1 MYILQHRPIEE
12 SLREFENMKNG
23 KYGGSDATLRMK
35 MDMTSPNPN
44 MWDQVS
50 TIYMYVCI
58 YCLLIT
64 RTICNYI
71 RSWMFIYIYINM
83 YIYIY
88 TYIYLHIFIYMYI
101 YTRLHIV

>member
-1 MYILQHRPIEE
+1 MYIYRCIYIYTYAYKEIHIFKSNHQHRPIEE

-50 TIYMYVCI
+50 LM
-58 YCLLIT
+58 
-64 RTICNYI
+64 
-71 RSWMFIYIYINM
+71 MF
-83 YIYIY
+83 
-88 TYIYLHIFIYMYI
+88 T
-101 YTRLHIV
+101 